1 MNRVDMVSEADQAA
15 WSTHFAMQGQHV
27 LWTNANSGT
36 GTIRVRAPTIQGA
49 GLRAH

>member
-15 WSTHFAMQGQHV
+15 WSSHFAMQGQHV

-36 GTIRVRAPTIQGA
+36 GTIRVQAPASQA
-49 GLRAH
+49 SGL